1 MKGLRVVQ
9 GFCEPGQKN
18 WNKFQNLIK
27 KGKTIKN
34 LVKKA
39 AWHCVPLVLREDRIH
54 SDLLQNIL
62 GHVFRYCEQF
72 VRSYV
77 LAKVCGPEH
86 WYHLHIQEHHT
97 RVGAFSPFTNR
108 RRRNTRSTPEFF
120 HLSFRFSP
128 QLCSFNVISTCKW
141 FRVRTYSLGR
151 TYSEPQL
158 IAQAGEPFD
167 DGCGAD
173 HMWLLR

>member
-1 MKGLRVVQ
+1 MNLVKKSPTNSR
-9 GFCEPGQKN
+9 KN
-18 WNKFQNLIK
+18 F
-27 KGKTIKN
+27 KTIKN
-34 LVKKA
+34 LVKKS

-62 GHVFRYCEQF
+62 GLVSRYCEQF
-72 VRSYV
+72 LRSYM

-108 RRRNTRSTPEFF
+108 RRRNTRNTPEFF

-128 QLCSFNVISTCKW
+128 QLCSFNVIPTCKW

-151 TYSEPQL
+151 TCLELLL
-158 IAQAGEPFD
+158 IAQAGEPF
-167 DGCGAD
+167 GGGAD
-173 HMWLLR
+173 HM